1 MYQREKVKE
10 KQIRVLGEQ
19 TRSIGTV
26 SVVPMGEWRASV
38 TYKKLNIVRA
48 YNALWIAKKDNIGIE
63 PTITSGWLDNWQVVA
78 YDGTGENVV
87 VADGNYPLMTVGN
100 ANNAQLALAAVT
112 DNEGNNIAAAL
123 TTNAKNI
130 TTIKES
136 LPTKVSQSQIT
147 QSLGDSQALLISQK
161 AISTIINDIKS
172 KLDFL
177 SNNHI
182 VCVLFDNISPAS
194 ILGGTW
200 VLIKDRFLIGASG
213 KYILGA
219 TGGSEDSVVVEHFH
233 TVQTSGGTYPNAYF
247 GVSGGSN
254 AGVQP
259 FIGINSYDINKW
271 GTTDQFTAKK
281 TGEIGKEKNMPPFIA
296 VNIWVRD
303 DDNTIGGL
311 L

>member
-48 YNALWIAKKDNIGIE
+48 YNASWIAKKDNIGIE

-123 TTNAKNI
+123 TTNANNI
-130 TTIKES
+130 TTIKQS

-161 AISTIINDIKS
+161 AISTIINDIQS

-182 VCVLFDNISPAS
+182 VCVRFDNISPAS

-213 KYILGA
+213 KYTLGA
-219 TGGSEDSVVVEHFH
+219 TGGSEAH
-233 TVQTSGGTYPNAYF
+233 TLTINELAPHGHLLAINGDLDLPLYANVTWDGGTINGYSIQNNIHSSTSRGF
-247 GVSGGSN
+247 FLQGSTN
-254 AGVQP
+254 W
-259 FIGINSYDINKW
+259 FRRTS
-271 GTTDQFTAKK
+271 
-281 TGEIGKEKNMPPFIA
+281 
-296 VNIWVRD
+296 
-303 DDNTIGGL
+303 
-311 L
+311 